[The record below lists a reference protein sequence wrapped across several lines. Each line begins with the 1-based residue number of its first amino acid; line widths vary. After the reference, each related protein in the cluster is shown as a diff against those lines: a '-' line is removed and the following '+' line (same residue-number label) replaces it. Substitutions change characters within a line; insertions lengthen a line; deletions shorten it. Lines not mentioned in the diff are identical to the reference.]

1 MKNTTDTIGIEPAAS
16 LLVAQCLN
24 QPNRRVPQYCFSF
37 HLYSLLKDAESS
49 RVMISRYFEQ
59 YTSNIIV
66 VKIQRLR
73 R

>member
-1 MKNTTDTIGIEPAAS
+1 
-16 LLVAQCLN
+16 
-24 QPNRRVPQYCFSF
+24 VPQYCFSF